1 MEIFQILLPNEYE
14 YQVLSKSCRANSRLE
29 TSGKPVIIQLES
41 ASTNRYHLR
50 SLQMAQ
56 ATPNQEPGVALVEL
70 K

>member
-1 MEIFQILLPNEYE
+1 MSIEYLVNLAE
-14 YQVLSKSCRANSRLE
+14 RIADLRQPA
-29 TSGKPVIIQLES
+29 IIQLES

-56 ATPNQEPGVALVEL
+56 ATPNQEPEVALVEL